1 MPYSIRYSIRAYN
14 EYEQILD
21 YVFKEFGIE
30 VAAKVDMY
38 FEAVI
43 DHIAINP
50 LLYPYFDKTKNVRR
64 CVISP
69 QTTLY
74 YRFNGVYVE
83 LVSFRGN
90 RMNPEAISFQF

>member
-1 MPYSIRYSIRAYN
+1 MSYSIRYSTRAYI
-14 EYEQILD
+14 EYEEILD
-21 YVFKEFGIE
+21 YILSEFGHE

-38 FEAVI
+38 FEDVI
-43 DHIAINP
+43 DKIAINP
-50 LLYPYFDKTKNVRR
+50 LLYPYSDKKKNLRR

-74 YRFNGVYVE
+74 YRFNGKYVE

-90 RMNPEAISFQF
+90 RMNPEAIGF